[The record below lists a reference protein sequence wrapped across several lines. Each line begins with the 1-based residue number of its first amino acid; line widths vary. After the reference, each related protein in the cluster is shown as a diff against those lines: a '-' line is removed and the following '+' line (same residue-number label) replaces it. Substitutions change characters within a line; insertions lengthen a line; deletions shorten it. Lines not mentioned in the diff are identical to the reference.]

1 MAQACLLCSFAAGEL
16 GMDEDLEEVLRRKDD
31 GALSWICAVCSEL
44 GELVYCDLCKKGFH
58 IDEEWYVS
66 HMHAFL
72 IAGV

>member
-1 MAQACLLCSFAAGEL
+1 
-16 GMDEDLEEVLRRKDD
+16 MDEDLEEVLRRKDD